1 MFLSVGNLAHAHFV
15 SQFFDIPLQGHDGVS
30 GAYTDRE
37 LYDAFANLFGYVFLD
52 LDPAQTFKHRTVSKR
67 DAQRMGRFVEG
78 VVAEVKSRRFTSV
91 KHMLGIDDRPTLRDY
106 GTRLVS
112 RLLGEGNTTDE
123 VVWTI
128 IPTAA
133 AGCATQAQGVGLRP
147 CRLLF
152 ARVLISSVVGATD
165 RPLPIRQVLS
175 PLAGYAEACLF

>member
-15 SQFFDIPLQGHDGVS
+15 SQFFDIPLQGGHDDGVP

-37 LYDAFANLFGYVFLD
+37 LYDAFAHLFGYVFLD
-52 LDPAQTFKHRTVSKR
+52 LDPGQTFKNRTVAKR
-67 DAQRMGRFVEG
+67 DAQRMGRLIGG

-91 KHMLGIDDRPTLRDY
+91 KHMLGIDGRRPALADY

-112 RLLGEGNTTDE
+112 RMLGQGNDTDE

-133 AGCATQAQGVGLRP
+133 AACATQAQGVSFFF
-147 CRLLF
+147 LLPLLQVYDF
-152 ARVLISSVVGATD
+152 DSSANFESGGSG
-165 RPLPIRQVLS
+165 RN
-175 PLAGYAEACLF
+175 